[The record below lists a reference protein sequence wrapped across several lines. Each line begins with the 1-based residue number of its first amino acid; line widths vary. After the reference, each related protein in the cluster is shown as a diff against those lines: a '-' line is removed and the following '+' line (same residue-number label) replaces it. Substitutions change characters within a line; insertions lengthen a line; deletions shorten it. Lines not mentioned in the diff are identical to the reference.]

1 MALRPRCYEFDS
13 VTPGSYNLVFGTP
26 SGTTDQCFMNRNNTK
41 TFQFYSKEEG
51 EEVIP
56 KIIDG
61 QLAQEVYALDLFEI
75 NLVWLYGS
83 TLRPLRYKV
92 IGPFTM

>member
-1 MALRPRCYEFDS
+1 
-13 VTPGSYNLVFGTP
+13 
-26 SGTTDQCFMNRNNTK
+26 MNRNNTK

-75 NLVWLYGS
+75 NLG
-83 TLRPLRYKV
+83 
-92 IGPFTM
+92 